1 MACAEEGKRING
13 ALWSKKYNFKSE
25 FQKSVHHMVTEQEFE
40 DGWSAMLD
48 KYSLRKYP
56 SKIGRASCRERVFL
70 VV

>member
-56 SKIGRASCRERVFL
+56 STHCVSCHCWT
-70 VV
+70 